1 MNSQNNNS
9 YIELRWNNTPQ
20 YHYEITVYQKVDQ
33 FTMGK
38 VTTLE
43 AMIDFLGKPNS
54 FIWHNSHFQPIT
66 TKLINWLQTEFKELF
81 DYDKFKWWAS
91 IATATPNIQPYLK
104 NLFNNEAAQAKVN
117 LTQAHYKY

>member
-9 YIELRWNNTPQ
+9 YIELRWNNAPQ

-33 FTMGK
+33 FTI
-38 VTTLE
+38 
-43 AMIDFLGKPNS
+43 IDFLGKPNS

-66 TKLINWLQTEFKELF
+66 PKLINWLQTEFKELF

-91 IATATPNIQPYLK
+91 TATDTPNIQPYLK
-104 NLFNNEAAQAKVN
+104 NLFNNEAPPATVN